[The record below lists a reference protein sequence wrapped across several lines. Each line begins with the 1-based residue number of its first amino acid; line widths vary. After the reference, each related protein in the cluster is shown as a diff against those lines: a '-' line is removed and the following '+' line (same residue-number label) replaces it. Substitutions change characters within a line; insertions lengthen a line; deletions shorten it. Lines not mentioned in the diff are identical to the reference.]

1 VFSPEGTVTAANAST
16 INDGASAVVLA
27 SKEFVDEQNVKP
39 VAKIL
44 GFADAAQEPI
54 WFTTSPS
61 LAIPKALQ
69 MAEISHNDV
78 DYYEINEAFAV
89 VVIANNR
96 ILDLDPEKV
105 NVFGGAVSIGHP
117 IGCSGARIT
126 GTIINV
132 LEEKGGR
139 IGVAG
144 ICNGGGGASAI
155 VLEKC

>member
-1 VFSPEGTVTAANAST
+1 
-16 INDGASAVVLA
+16 
-27 SKEFVDEQNVKP
+27 
-39 VAKIL
+39 
-44 GFADAAQEPI
+44 
-54 WFTTSPS
+54 
-61 LAIPKALQ
+61 
-69 MAEISHNDV
+69 MAGIRQDDV

-126 GTIINV
+126 GTIVNV